1 MEKEFTPYEQI
12 ENFLS
17 NYTFGNC
24 DLKDFIDIEELIE
37 QTDETTDENDLYH
50 YCHEEV
56 YNQQGFEVEI
66 IYYRK
71 AIEYLSKYD
80 PSLYESLEYADEL
93 GYQLTDLNSETL
105 ASIHAS
111 HEAQAEFDD
120 QIDDFEELLE
130 LINNYKNQLQED
142 ENEF

>member
-1 MEKEFTPYEQI
+1 MKKEFTPYEQI

-17 NYTFGNC
+17 NYTFGTC
-24 DLKDFIDIEELIE
+24 DLKEFIDIDQLIE
-37 QTDETTDENDLYH
+37 QTDDTTDKNDLYF
-50 YCHEEV
+50 YIHEEV

-66 IYYRK
+66 IYYRN
-71 AIEYLSKYD
+71 AMEYLSKND

-93 GYQLTDLNSETL
+93 GFQLSDLNSERL

-111 HEAQAEFDD
+111 REAEEEFND

-142 ENEF
+142 EN

>member
-1 MEKEFTPYEQI
+1 MKKEFTPYEQI

-17 NYTFGNC
+17 NYTFGTC
-24 DLKDFIDIEELIE
+24 DLKEFIDIDQLIE
-37 QTDETTDENDLYH
+37 QTDETTDANDLYF
-50 YCHEEV
+50 YIHEEV

-66 IYYRK
+66 IYYRN

-93 GYQLTDLNSETL
+93 GFKLTDLNSERL

-111 HEAQAEFDD
+111 REAEEEFND

-142 ENEF
+142 EN